1 MTENDECPRCGETE
15 NTKHLL
21 WECCHVR
28 QIWNLY
34 NNLLTSL
41 DYQKDRV
48 LSYDDVYTVSI
59 STGII
64 LVKVKLI
71 QALIQIDRP
80 RNWTM
85 LHLEKLINNLV
96 STDKYNALK
105 TNSILKFNKKWN
117 FLNPTYRNDLN

>member
-1 MTENDECPRCGETE
+1 M
-15 NTKHLL
+15 
-21 WECCHVR
+21 
-28 QIWNLY
+28 
-34 NNLLTSL
+34 TSL

-48 LSYDDVYTVSI
+48 LSYDDVYTVPT

-117 FLNPTYRNDLN
+117 FLNPMYRNDLN